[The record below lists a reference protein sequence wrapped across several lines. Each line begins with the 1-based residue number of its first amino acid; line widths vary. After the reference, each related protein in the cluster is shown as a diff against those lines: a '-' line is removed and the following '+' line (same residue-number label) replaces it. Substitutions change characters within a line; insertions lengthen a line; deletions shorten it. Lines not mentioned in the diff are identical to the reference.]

1 MIDGVCASC
10 LLDDMGAGEGNL
22 LPRVYAPANRE
33 RLEDGVLNW

>member
-22 LPRVYAPANRE
+22 LPRIYAPNNRA
-33 RLEDGVLNW
+33 RLEDDTSNR